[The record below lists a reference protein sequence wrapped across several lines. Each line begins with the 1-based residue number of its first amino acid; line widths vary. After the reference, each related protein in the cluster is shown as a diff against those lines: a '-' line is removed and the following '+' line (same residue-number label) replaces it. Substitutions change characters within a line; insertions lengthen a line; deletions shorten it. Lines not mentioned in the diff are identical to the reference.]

1 MSIPLGLARRAVGN
15 YLGRRPYCASF
26 ELTYTCN
33 ARCKHCHRGP
43 PVPGEVRASPEQ
55 LLRICQEIRP
65 VVAIM
70 SGGEPLLR
78 RDLPEIIRLF
88 KNEAGPI
95 RVFVN
100 TNASLLPRRYAEL
113 DAAGTDEF
121 LISLDYPDERHDEF
135 RAIPGLFRKIESFI
149 AGLSPRERDRV
160 VFQTV
165 FQSGNFRDGPRM
177 AELARDWGVNINF
190 SAYTTLRTH
199 DDSLLIPEEELPAFE
214 AVVEELLE
222 LKEEH
227 GRILTSDWVMQCM
240 VGYFRG
246 DDLGVCRAGERSLV
260 VNPDGT
266 LSPCGLIIEDYPN
279 RQALVEG
286 FTRHNTCT
294 ACFTSTRA
302 NSERPARHLFLDH
315 LPYLRRKSASSARV

>member
-1 MSIPLGLARRAVGN
+1 MAFPIGLAGRAVSN
-15 YLGRRPYCASF
+15 YFTHRPYCASF

-33 ARCKHCHRGP
+33 ARCGHCHRGP
-43 PVPGEVRASPEQ
+43 AVPGEERASPQ
-55 LLRICQEIRP
+55 RLLEIAQEVRP

-70 SGGEPLLR
+70 SGGEPCIR
-78 RDLPEIIRLF
+78 RDLPEIVRLF
-88 KNEAGPI
+88 KTEAAPI

-100 TNASLLPRRYAEL
+100 TNASLLPRRYPEL
-113 DAAGTDEF
+113 KEAGVDEF

-135 RAIPGLFRKIESFI
+135 RTIPGLFRKIENFI
-149 AGLSPRERDRV
+149 AGLSPKEKNCV

-165 FQSGNFRDGPRM
+165 FQSGNFREAPRM
-177 AELARDWGVNINF
+177 AELAREWGVNINF

-199 DDSLLIPEEELPAFE
+199 DDTLLIPQDDLLAFQSVVAELQE
-214 AVVEELLE
+214 M
-222 LKEEH
+222 KKEH
-227 GRILTSDWVMQCM
+227 GRILTSDWVLECM

-266 LSPCGLIIEDYPN
+266 FSPCGLIIKDFTS
-279 RQALVEG
+279 RQELVEE
-286 FTRHNTCT
+286 FTCNNTCT

-302 NSERPARHLFLDH
+302 NSERPFYQLFTDH
-315 LPYLRRKSASSARV
+315 LPYLTRKVH

>member
-1 MSIPLGLARRAVGN
+1 MAVPLGLARRAVSN
-15 YLGRRPYCASF
+15 YFSHRPYCASF

-33 ARCKHCHRGP
+33 ARCGHCHRGP
-43 PVPGEVRASPEQ
+43 PVPDEVRASPER
-55 LLRICQEIRP
+55 LLEICREVRP

-70 SGGEPLLR
+70 SGGEPCIR
-78 RDLPEIIRLF
+78 RDLPEIVRLL
-88 KNEAGPI
+88 KAHASPI
-95 RVFVN
+95 RIFVN
-100 TNASLLPRRYAEL
+100 TNASLLPRRYPEL
-113 DAAGTDEF
+113 KAAGVDEF

-135 RAIPGLFRKIESFI
+135 RSIPGLFRKIESFI
-149 AGLSPRERDRV
+149 AGLSPEEKNRV

-165 FQSGNFRDGPRM
+165 FQSGNFREGPRM

-199 DDSLLIPEEELPAFE
+199 DDTLLIGRDDLLAFQ
-214 AVVEELLE
+214 AVVDELLA

-227 GRILTSDWVMQCM
+227 GRILTSDWVLQCM

-266 LSPCGLIIEDYPN
+266 FSPCGLLIRNYPT
-279 RQALVEG
+279 RKALVEE
-286 FTRHNTCT
+286 FTRCNTCT
-294 ACFTSTRA
+294 SCFTSTRA

-315 LPYLRRKSASSARV
+315 LPYLRRKAN